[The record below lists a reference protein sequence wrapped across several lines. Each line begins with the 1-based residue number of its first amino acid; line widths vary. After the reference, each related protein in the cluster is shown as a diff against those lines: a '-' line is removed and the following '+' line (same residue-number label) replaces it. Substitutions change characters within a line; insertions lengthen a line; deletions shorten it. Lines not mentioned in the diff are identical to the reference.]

1 MHPRRS
7 KANQTGTPGNKPV
20 GITDLKPHFVFD
32 MITSP
37 LACGQNPS
45 PSSTCW
51 KSFQTLTNYYD

>member
-37 LACGQNPS
+37 LACGQKPLAKLNLLEVIS
-45 PSSTCW
+45 DT
-51 KSFQTLTNYYD
+51 D